1 MNDILQDIRE
11 TGAYK
16 RLDALSDDYLVRLL
30 NKCFKAFGRQ
40 EAVFNKSLYYSA
52 VHSSLPLDMQ
62 IDGLEMFDEFPNTI
76 VHLGETAEP
85 WTHELVVLRII
96 ELILIE
102 IILE

>member
-1 MNDILQDIRE
+1 MNILNDIRKME
-11 TGAYK
+11 AYQ

-52 VHSSLPLDMQ
+52 VHTSLPLDMQ
-62 IDGLEMFDEFPNTI
+62 IDGVEMFEEFPDTI

-85 WTHELVVLRII
+85 WNHELVVLRII

-102 IILE
+102 LILE